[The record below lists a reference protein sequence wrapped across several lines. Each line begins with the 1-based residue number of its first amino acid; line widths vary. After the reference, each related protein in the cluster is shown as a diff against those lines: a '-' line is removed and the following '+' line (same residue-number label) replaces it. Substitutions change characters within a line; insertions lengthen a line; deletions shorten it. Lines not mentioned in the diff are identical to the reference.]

1 MADVLTDSE
10 RQHADAL
17 RYRYLIRFEEDTL
30 KQRPMWIRV
39 IVEFLGTFVLVTVA
53 AGSGVVNHY
62 AGGGPISR
70 TAAVIAPGAAVM
82 AMIYAWGP
90 LSGLHINP
98 AVTVAFAGR
107 GVFPAA
113 WVVPY
118 WAAQLGGSIAAALF
132 LQAMFGDVSAGGN
145 YPIAKPGGDWRSLVM
160 EIVLT
165 AILVSIILH
174 TATGHRSIGHNAAI
188 AVGSTVALLGLFAS
202 PISGASMNPARTL
215 GPDIVGADY
224 AGWWVYVAGP
234 LIGAAIAVM
243 VIALMRGLPD
253 RQEQEAA
260 EGGALP
266 LWNGPARRE
275 RPRARGDET
284 VPSDSAAAAQQHC
297 HGRRSGPDEA
307 PA

>member
-1 MADVLTDSE
+1 MADVTRD
-10 RQHADAL
+10 ADAEHAASVG
-17 RYRYLIRFEEDTL
+17 RNYLVRFEEDTL
-30 KQRPMWIRV
+30 RPRPLWIRL

-53 AGSGVVNHY
+53 AGAGVINHY

-98 AVTVAFAGR
+98 SVTFAFASR
-107 GVFPAA
+107 RVFPMN

-118 WAAQLGGSIAAALF
+118 WVVQFAGAICAAWF
-132 LQAMFGDVSAGGN
+132 LQVMFGNVSAGSN

-160 EIVLT
+160 ETVLT
-165 AILVSIILH
+165 AILVSIILN
-174 TATGHRSIGHNAAI
+174 TATGGRSIGHNAAI

-215 GPDIVGADY
+215 GPDIVSTDFT
-224 AGWWVYVAGP
+224 GWWIYIAGP
-234 LIGAAIAVM
+234 VLGAAIAV
-243 VIALMRGLPD
+243 VIITAVRGRPVT
-253 RQEQEAA
+253 EEFEAA

-266 LWNGPARRE
+266 ILGR
-275 RPRARGDET
+275 RPR
-284 VPSDSAAAAQQHC
+284 P
-297 HGRRSGPDEA
+297 
-307 PA
+307 